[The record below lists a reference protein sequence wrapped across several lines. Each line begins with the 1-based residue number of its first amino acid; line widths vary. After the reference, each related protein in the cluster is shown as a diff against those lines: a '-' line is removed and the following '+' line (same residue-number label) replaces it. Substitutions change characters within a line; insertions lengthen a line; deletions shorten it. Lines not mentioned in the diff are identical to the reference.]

1 MDKGTTTGALNS
13 WTVTNYAEK
22 SENGSLV
29 ADLVS
34 HECSYTAV
42 EGGAEYQGYDF
53 YRKYIQSQYSNPDIE
68 VTQLNTTNYVRF
80 DVSYGPASIWSFT
93 PPTADPLRIIK
104 YELVFRFE
112 TNELLSYAL
121 NGTEELPDK
130 SGAMVY
136 VDVSTVNIRTNYA
149 TMTESWPKNFFSTE
163 CPLKEW

>member
-1 MDKGTTTGALNS
+1 M
-13 WTVTNYAEK
+13 TNYAEK

-42 EGGAEYQGYDF
+42 EGGAGYQGYDF
-53 YRKYIQSQYSNPDIE
+53 YRKYIQSQYSNPDVE

-93 PPTADPLRIIK
+93 PPTGDPKRIIK

-121 NGTEELPDK
+121 EGTLK
-130 SGAMVY
+130 KMY
-136 VDVSTVNIRTNYA
+136 
-149 TMTESWPKNFFSTE
+149 FSR
-163 CPLKEW
+163 